1 MPDLPGSGT
10 VPSVRWCTFAQVSPR
25 LADAGGT
32 DRFRA
37 SVGRAGR
44 LRVAQTT
51 GRLVRPMDNGL
62 TPPHS
67 AEPLSVAARAG
78 EISASRTAGVPT
90 SHRQSQAAGVSIS
103 ASWPLALVL
112 VVQAALSLTLVR
124 ADTAFEDEA
133 TYLWAGHLE
142 WAHWLH
148 GQAIPPF
155 ASYFSGAPV
164 IYPPLGAL
172 ADSIGG
178 LTAARI
184 LSLIFMLGATALLW
198 SGTSR
203 LFGRRAAFFAAALF
217 AILGPTLHLGAFAT
231 YDALSVFLIALA
243 AWLVIRA
250 GARPNATGW
259 MVAAGVVLA
268 IANAAAYACTLFDIA
283 VILLAFL
290 IALPELGRKVAATRC
305 LMVLIVVVVLLTA
318 GLLIGGSTYAH
329 GVYSTTLGRVSG
341 GASSLTVLGDAWVWT
356 GVIIAASA
364 CGVVFACVR
373 REGAPRVWLLAVCF
387 AASLLGPLEQA
398 QVHTAASLNKH
409 VGLGA
414 WFAAIAAGY
423 AIDRLIEAA
432 PAGSTRT
439 VTTSACIVALA
450 LPVTLGI
457 TQSRAFSTDWPNS
470 SEFVAIFGPMVAQGS
485 GHLLVEDPGPAE
497 YYLHAESQWMRWS
510 STRNIVL
517 PSGASSGGPGAAG
530 VVGAGN
536 AGTFGTKI
544 AEHYF
549 YLVALNYT
557 DTTALDLKIAADLK
571 KTRHYCVA
579 QIVPYGM
586 DLPPVGEGA
595 YVIWRYQAQL
605 VTPSQGSQ
613 WSCA

>member
-1 MPDLPGSGT
+1 
-10 VPSVRWCTFAQVSPR
+10 
-25 LADAGGT
+25 LA
-32 DRFRA
+32 
-37 SVGRAGR
+37 V
-44 LRVAQTT
+44 V
-51 GRLVRPMDNGL
+51 
-62 TPPHS
+62 
-67 AEPLSVAARAG
+67 
-78 EISASRTAGVPT
+78 
-90 SHRQSQAAGVSIS
+90 
-103 ASWPLALVL
+103 LA
-112 VVQAALSLTLVR
+112 VQLILSLRLVR

-148 GQAIPPF
+148 GEAIPPF
-155 ASYFSGAPV
+155 SSYFSGAPV

-198 SGTSR
+198 GACSR
-203 LFGRRAAFFAAALF
+203 LFGQRAAFFAAALF
-217 AILGPTLHLGAFAT
+217 AVLAPTLHLGAFAT

-243 AWLVIRA
+243 AWLVIHA
-250 GARPNATGW
+250 GTRPNATRW

-268 IANAAAYACTLFDIA
+268 LANAAAYSCTLFDVA

-290 IALPELGRKVAATRC
+290 IGLPDLGPKVAATRC
-305 LMVLIVVVVLLTA
+305 LTVFIVVAVLLTA

-329 GVYSTTLGRVSG
+329 GVYSTTLGRVAG
-341 GASSLTVLGDAWVWT
+341 GASPLTVLKDAWVWT
-356 GVIIAASA
+356 GVIVVAAA
-364 CGVVFACVR
+364 CGVVIACVR
-373 REGAPRVWLLAVCF
+373 REGRARIWLLVVFF
-387 AASLLGPLEQA
+387 AAALLGPLEQA

-423 AIDRLIEAA
+423 AVDRLIEAA

-439 VTTSACIVALA
+439 VTCGACIVALA
-450 LPVTLGI
+450 LPVSLGI
-457 TQSRAFSTDWPNS
+457 TQSKAFSTDWPNS
-470 SEFVAIFGPMVAQGS
+470 SNFVAIFGPMVAGS
-485 GHLLVEDPGPAE
+485 TGHLLVEDPEVAE

-536 AGTFGTKI
+536 AGTFAAKI
-544 AEHYF
+544 ASHYF
-549 YLVALNYT
+549 SLVALNYI
-557 DTTALDLKIAADLK
+557 DTTSLDLKITADLK
-571 KTRHYCVA
+571 RSRHYCVA
-579 QIVPYGM
+579 ELAPYGM
-586 DLPPVGEGA
+586 ELPPVGEGD

-605 VTPSQGSQ
+605 VTSSQALSQ
-613 WSCA
+613 WSCT